1 MPCFNASNPGVEK
14 NSPGMIGEA
23 RPLYGHVGAASLLG
37 VHKGVA
43 YYLLYNGVLGDKRP
57 HGGNVLTRKVLGML
71 PAFDGPKVIFGES
84 CRIPDGGLKELSI
97 TFRQTPEAVKK

>member
-57 HGGNVLTRKVLGML
+57 PR
-71 PAFDGPKVIFGES
+71 
-84 CRIPDGGLKELSI
+84 
-97 TFRQTPEAVKK
+97 RQRADAQGARYAPRL